1 MFSKFLQGIYQFDIL
16 CGINNIV
23 FQLFVLSSPAV
34 SFDKLLKESD
44 FLIVSCAL
52 TNETRH
58 IFNAQTFKMMKKSAI
73 LINTSR

>member
-1 MFSKFLQGIYQFDIL
+1 MFSMSLQGIYHFNIL
-16 CGINNIV
+16 CGINNVV
-23 FQLFVLSSPAV
+23 FQIFIHSSPAV